1 MFPHDDRPDPTPRP
15 WRAALRSTLDLVV
28 AFATLRDAD
37 VEADAVS
44 GDGAPA
50 APRAAQS
57 AAATGDHAQH
67 AAAPRASGP
76 APATHAHHPHRR
88 PLPAPAR
95 ARRPGAPRPAPQ
107 PCLSP
112 LPARTVP
119 RAASTA
125 SR

>member
-57 AAATGDHAQH
+57 AAATGDHAQR

-76 APATHAHHPHRR
+76 
-88 PLPAPAR
+88 
-95 ARRPGAPRPAPQ
+95 
-107 PCLSP
+107 
-112 LPARTVP
+112 
-119 RAASTA
+119 
-125 SR
+125 